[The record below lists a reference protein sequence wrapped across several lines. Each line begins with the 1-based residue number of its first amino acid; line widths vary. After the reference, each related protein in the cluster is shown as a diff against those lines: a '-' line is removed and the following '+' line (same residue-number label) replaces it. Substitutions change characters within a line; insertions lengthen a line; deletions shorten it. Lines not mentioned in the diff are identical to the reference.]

1 MILKAEVLNFRKRL
15 WSSCYN
21 ELLSLLQWCNPC
33 RNSRCICA
41 RGERVH
47 VAYRLELIRNMV
59 WCYVTQL
66 SLFCYLS
73 CLYIDSS
80 ERIWVGLTIKIQV
93 FFDHQRRFSPSD
105 NRYRSCNA
113 QWSDAMAGWP
123 SWTTVKADTGQPSL
137 FCKLWRRPISSSCKL
152 WRRPNS
158 SSWELWEEQVC
169 GKVYRACLCRDRS
182 NSSTTRTPSL
192 PLQSKHLNS

>member
-21 ELLSLLQWCNPC
+21 ELLSLIQWCNPC

-66 SLFCYLS
+66 NLFCYSLLLHRLNPNAGKRFS
-73 CLYIDSS
+73 GLWKIMS
-80 ERIWVGLTIKIQV
+80 ELKHFISRLTLES
-93 FFDHQRRFSPSD
+93 RRFHWLSF
-105 NRYRSCNA
+105 
-113 QWSDAMAGWP
+113 G
-123 SWTTVKADTGQPSL
+123 TVPRHSGCTLIVA
-137 FCKLWRRPISSSCKL
+137 RVISHCSMMTIRNFETSVSQL
-152 WRRPNS
+152 S
-158 SSWELWEEQVC
+158 E
-169 GKVYRACLCRDRS
+169 
-182 NSSTTRTPSL
+182 T
-192 PLQSKHLNS
+192 SKI